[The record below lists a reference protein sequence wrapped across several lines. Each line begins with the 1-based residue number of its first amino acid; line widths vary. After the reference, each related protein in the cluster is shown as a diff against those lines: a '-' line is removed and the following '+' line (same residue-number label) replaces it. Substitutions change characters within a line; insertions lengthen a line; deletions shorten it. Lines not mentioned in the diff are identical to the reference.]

1 MATVS
6 QLRPKFSAPQ
16 LDAANIATAQLF
28 RDRWQNRVTALGNC
42 IDHLVNDH
50 DMSEQAAE
58 TAALQAYAEIESIN
72 QKARIDVDATTSHLV
87 VLRSGD
93 GRSTAF
99 TVSDL
104 LRLLARARQEGAA
117 AVIEHSS
124 RQPIVLEH

>member
-6 QLRPKFSAPQ
+6 QLRPKFSIPQ
-16 LDAANIATAQLF
+16 LDATNIATAQLF
-28 RDRWQNRVTALGNC
+28 RDRWHNRVTALGNC
-42 IDHLVNDH
+42 IAHLVNDH
-50 DMSEQAAE
+50 GMPEHAAE
-58 TAALQAYAEIESIN
+58 TAALQAYAEIESVN

-104 LRLLARARQEGAA
+104 LRLLDRARQEGGA

-124 RQPIVLEH
+124 RQPVVLEH